1 MDDTQNKF
9 PLHSAAR
16 EGRGYFTSWTRAR
29 RYLNGEANNAQT
41 DPKLALRE
49 DDDGRLPLH
58 WAVSSNC
65 IEIVI
70 LLAQQRGFDPDIQD
84 GSGWTP
90 LMIAASIKDGEG
102 LVHLLLQKG
111 ADVNLKNHNG
121 QSALHFVASKN
132 NLDVAKMLLNHY
144 PPASTRVRD
153 KRGQYPVHR
162 AAAVGSIPMTKL
174 LVNNKSPLNA
184 TDTSGYTALH
194 HAVAEGHG
202 DAAVALLKA
211 GADCSKK
218 NHDGCL
224 ALDLAPDIE
233 VRRYI
238 ERAAEGEGIDL

>member
-1 MDDTQNKF
+1 MDDTPDKF

-16 EGRGYFTSWTRAR
+16 YFDSLTRAR
-29 RYLNGEANNAQT
+29 RRLNEADNVQT

-65 IEIVI
+65 TEIVI
-70 LLAQQRGFDPDIQD
+70 LLVQQRGFDPDIQD

-111 ADVNLKNHNG
+111 ADANLKNHNG
-121 QSALHFVASKN
+121 QSVLHFVASKN
-132 NLDVAKMLLNHY
+132 NLDVAKMLLNHD

-153 KRGQYPVHR
+153 KRGQYPIHR
-162 AAAVGSIPMTKL
+162 AAAVGSIAMIRL
-174 LVNNKSPLNA
+174 LVNNKSPVDA

-211 GADCSKK
+211 GADYGKK
-218 NHDGCL
+218 DQDGCL
-224 ALDLAPDIE
+224 ALDLAPDKE